1 MATWLTL
8 IFGACIGV
16 LLVFCTLFLGFV
28 KKENKRT
35 QEINNDIQS
44 NIDGMSPRDFYIN
57 KISQNNLV
65 WDCHT
70 HTYKKTEQ

>member
-1 MATWLTL
+1 MEAWVTL

-16 LLVFCTLFLGFV
+16 LLTFCALFLDFV

-44 NIDGMSPRDFYIN
+44 KIDIMSPRDFYIN

-65 WDCHT
+65 WDRHT